1 MPVCSFC
8 KKIRDDKGFWNQVE
22 AYVADHTGAE
32 SSHGICPDCA
42 KEHYPEYFLKNGSP
56 INT

>member
-32 SSHGICPDCA
+32 SSHGICPDFA
-42 KEHYPEYFLKNGSP
+42 KEHYPEYFLENESP